1 MPHPR
6 QRDSIALPTLKK
18 VGHDGAMEATESTKQ
33 PKARVTRLI
42 PVSQPGLAPIRVR
55 GQVKPLTG
63 RAGALAAVARLYG
76 EPRDELKQLAD
87 A

>member
-42 PVSQPGLAPIRVR
+42 PASQPGL
-55 GQVKPLTG
+55 
-63 RAGALAAVARLYG
+63 RAA
-76 EPRDELKQLAD
+76 
-87 A
+87 